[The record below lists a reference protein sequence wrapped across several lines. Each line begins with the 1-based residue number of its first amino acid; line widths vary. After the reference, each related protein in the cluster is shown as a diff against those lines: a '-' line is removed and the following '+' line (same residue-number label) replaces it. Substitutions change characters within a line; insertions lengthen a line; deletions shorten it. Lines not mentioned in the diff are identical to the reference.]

1 MRKPNPIDWQ
11 HNLVRGMKHMEKA
24 PLMPTRVFVLVLMPI
39 LAVTLVP
46 YYAFSVG
53 FSAFDWSMGVL
64 FAVITLHSISA
75 GYHRLWSHKAYHAH
89 FAVRLFYA
97 IWGGCTIQNTILN
110 WASDHR
116 NHHKFVDDRD
126 RDPYSASRGFW
137 FSHMGWMIRDHKR
150 GPDDFSNVKD
160 LVRDPIVMWQHKYYI
175 ELVLVTNI
183 ALPLLIG
190 YLFSTALG
198 VFLLAGLLRLVV
210 IHHFTFFINSLAHI
224 WGSQPYS
231 DGNSSRDNLILA
243 VLTFGEGYHNYHHS
257 FQGDYRNGIRWWHY
271 DPTKWVLT
279 VFSWIGL
286 TSRLKRA
293 SQLQVEKARLEMQY
307 KRALRQAE
315 HLQEAARWCHHVE
328 ERYAQFLVALEEWA
342 TFKQEWYQSK
352 KNELLATLER
362 AELKQ
367 RYAELK
373 KNVKF
378 QRQEWHLLTAQ
389 LAAV

>member
-1 MRKPNPIDWQ
+1 
-11 HNLVRGMKHMEKA
+11 MEKA

-89 FAVRLFYA
+89 FSVRLFYA

-137 FSHMGWMIRDHKR
+137 FSHMGWMIRDHKG

-160 LVRDPIVMWQHKYYI
+160 LVRDPIVIWQHRYYI

-190 YLFSTALG
+190 YLFSSALG

-224 WGSQPYS
+224 WGSQLYS
-231 DGNSSRDNLILA
+231 DANSSRDNLVLA

-279 VFSWIGL
+279 VFSWVGL

-293 SQLQVEKARLEMQY
+293 SQLQVEKARLAMQY
-307 KRALRQAE
+307 KRALHKAE

-328 ERYAQFLVALEEWA
+328 EQYAQFLVALEEWA
-342 TFKQEWYQSK
+342 TFKQEWYRSK

-378 QRQEWHLLTAQ
+378 QRKEWHLLTAQ

>member
-1 MRKPNPIDWQ
+1 
-11 HNLVRGMKHMEKA
+11 
-24 PLMPTRVFVLVLMPI
+24 
-39 LAVTLVP
+39 
-46 YYAFSVG
+46 
-53 FSAFDWSMGVL
+53 
-64 FAVITLHSISA
+64 
-75 GYHRLWSHKAYHAH
+75 
-89 FAVRLFYA
+89 
-97 IWGGCTIQNTILN
+97 
-110 WASDHR
+110 
-116 NHHKFVDDRD
+116 
-126 RDPYSASRGFW
+126 
-137 FSHMGWMIRDHKR
+137 MGWMIRDHKG